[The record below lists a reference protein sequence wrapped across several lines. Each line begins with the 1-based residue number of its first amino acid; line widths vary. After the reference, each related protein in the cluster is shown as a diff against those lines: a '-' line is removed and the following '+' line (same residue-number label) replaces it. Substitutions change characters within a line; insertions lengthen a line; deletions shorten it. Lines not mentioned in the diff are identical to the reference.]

1 MYAQWVQL
9 GLAKEKKQIM
19 YIIHFHLSNS
29 KAICICQ
36 IVVFTFSSN
45 SRYTV
50 GAISFHYR
58 NCVIN
63 LICILD
69 CQIIQV

>member
-19 YIIHFHLSNS
+19 YIIHFHLSNI

-36 IVVFTFSSN
+36 IVVFLFS
-45 SRYTV
+45 T
-50 GAISFHYR
+50 
-58 NCVIN
+58 
-63 LICILD
+63 LIEIFWR
-69 CQIIQV
+69 IPTS